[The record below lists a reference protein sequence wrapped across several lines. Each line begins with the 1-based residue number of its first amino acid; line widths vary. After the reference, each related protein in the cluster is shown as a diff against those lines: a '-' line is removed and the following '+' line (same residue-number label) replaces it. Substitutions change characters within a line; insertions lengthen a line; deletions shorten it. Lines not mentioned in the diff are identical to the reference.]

1 MQWQSAISYQR
12 SEHQRFS
19 IPKVRL
25 LEKDN
30 MAHGRRHDDERQ
42 SCHGWNDPRIDDSHD
57 GDGKDQNDDEGYEK
71 VVIVLLPRL
80 VSNDFQ

>member
-1 MQWQSAISYQR
+1 
-12 SEHQRFS
+12 
-19 IPKVRL
+19 
-25 LEKDN
+25 